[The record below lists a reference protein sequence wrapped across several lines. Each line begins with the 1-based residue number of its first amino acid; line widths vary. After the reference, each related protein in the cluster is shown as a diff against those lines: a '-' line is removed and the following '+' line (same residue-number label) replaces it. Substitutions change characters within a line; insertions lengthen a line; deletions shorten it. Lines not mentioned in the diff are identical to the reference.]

1 MPVEGRIVSAFYRSQ
16 KTSMPKLFFAIRTPE
31 GKKVFPEPIPSPIRP
46 YFYCRE
52 EDASIVGEKL
62 RLTELD
68 DSNFHIVPTNL
79 ELGIGEGKACRVDM
93 WEPWRVGSLKRWF
106 RERSGIELY
115 EADIPYIRRLRIDL
129 GLGAGIRIDGG
140 KISPYNGPLPAPK
153 LLFIDTEFDDS
164 AGFPEV
170 PGESACL
177 CIGTVDEEGNEN
189 FFTWQFGEKAESTM
203 FTEFFEYAKEFDYLV
218 VWNKDFEAKKLTG
231 SCKKLDI
238 WLEWRIFRWVDLAE
252 FYKLYHQKT
261 YYEQL
266 QIAYKLTLDKFRGKL
281 ERLGI
286 LKHERI
292 ERTPPYYKLWKNN
305 PERLKEI
312 NLSHAY
318 ALYVMENAME
328 VIKLYSDVAD
338 EIGLFIDFTVYNS
351 HIVDTLALRYA
362 NRCNKKWVI
371 SSTKP
376 YVGKK
381 KGIKGA
387 VVFPPKRG
395 IHAFVYLFDFTSLYN
410 RIIQSYLLDPITYD
424 KWDGTFT
431 ENGIEEYVE
440 FAKVFG
446 SVYGIDVE
454 GRGRLPIFP
463 AILHQMEQRRNYLK
477 EQRKKHPHGSSEYEM
492 YDQQQK
498 AAKVILLACYG
509 VLTMSSSRWT
519 VLKKIPD
526 EMMLIVEDGA
536 NLENL
541 EIDCR
546 VPNKP
551 EEKFA
556 GMITYIARTAL
567 VKTRNLFNDDKDVNV
582 IYGDTDGVF
591 QAPLK
596 LINSEKTYRNLT
608 DEDLIMLIEF
618 GDMYIQKLEG
628 LYEKEFEAGIGIKL
642 EKIFDRAVFG
652 KAKKN
657 YYSRVIWDEDTGWQR
672 DTDGNL
678 TWYECTKGLP
688 LVRSD
693 RCEFLK
699 KYQKKTL
706 QTLLDDPKAL
716 YPMWRKAII
725 GFFDNE
731 HDHELI
737 LRIGVKKP
745 LDQYKNVT
753 AAVRAAR
760 MLVERGQ
767 KVRIGEKVAFII
779 VDVKGGKGVPEPV
792 DDTLLP
798 EEAIELL
805 PRRPTRKALEYYW
818 KRRIWKNIKPFLELV
833 LTEREIMKIEM
844 IKDGTTMID
853 AWLKQKT

>member
-1 MPVEGRIVSAFYRSQ
+1 MPVEGRIVSAFYKSQ
-16 KTSMPKLFFAIRTPE
+16 KTSMPKLFFAIRTLE
-31 GKKVFPEPIPSPIRP
+31 GKKVFPEPITSPTRP

-52 EDASIVGEKL
+52 EDAAAVDESL
-62 RLTELD
+62 RLMQLD
-68 DSNFHIVPTNL
+68 DSNFHVVPTNL
-79 ELGIGEGKACRVDM
+79 DFGIGEGKARRIDM

-106 RERSGIELY
+106 RERMEIELY
-115 EADIPYIRRLRIDL
+115 EADIPYIRRLRIDH
-129 GLGAGIRIDGG
+129 GIGAGIRIDGG
-140 KISPYNGPLPAPK
+140 KIYPYNGPLPKPK
-153 LLFIDTEFDDS
+153 LLFIDSEFDDS
-164 AGFPEV
+164 KGFPEV

-189 FFTWQFGEKAESTM
+189 FFTWQFGEKAEATM
-203 FTEFFEYAKEFDYLV
+203 FTEFFNYAKEFDYLV
-218 VWNKDFEAKKLTG
+218 VWNKDFEAKQLPG
-231 SCKKLDI
+231 RCKKLDI

-266 QIAYKLTLDKFRGKL
+266 QIAYKLTLEKFRGKL

-292 ERTPPYYKLWKNN
+292 ERMPSYYKLWKNN
-305 PERLKEI
+305 PEKLKEVNI
-312 NLSHAY
+312 SHAY

-338 EIGLFIDFTVYNS
+338 EVGMFIDFTVYNS
-351 HIVDTLALRYA
+351 HIVDTNAFRYV
-362 NRCNKKWVI
+362 NQSNKKWVI
-371 SSTKP
+371 PSTKP
-376 YVGKK
+376 YFSKK
-381 KGIKGA
+381 KGIRGA
-387 VVFPPKRG
+387 VVFPPKPG
-395 IHAFVYLFDFTSLYN
+395 IHSFVFLFDFTSLYN

-424 KWDGTFT
+424 KWGGTFI

-446 SVYGIDVE
+446 SVYGIEVE
-454 GRGRLPIFP
+454 GLGRLPIFP
-463 AILHQMEQRRNYLK
+463 AILHQMEQRRNDLK
-477 EQRKKHPHGSSEYEM
+477 KQRKKHPHGSQEYEM

-498 AAKVILLACYG
+498 AAKVILLAHYG
-509 VLTMSSSRWT
+509 VLSMSSSRWT

-526 EMMLIVEDGA
+526 EMTLIVEDDA
-536 NLENL
+536 NLEDL
-541 EIDCR
+541 QIDYR

-551 EEKFA
+551 QEKFA

-567 VKTRNLFNDDKDVNV
+567 VSTKDFFEEDKSVDA
-582 IYGDTDGVF
+582 IFGHTDGIF
-591 QAPLK
+591 QMPLK
-596 LINSEKTYRNLT
+596 FISPQKSYRNLT
-608 DEDLIMLIEF
+608 DEDLTKLTEF
-618 GDMYIQKLEG
+618 GDVYIQKLEE
-628 LYEKEFEAGIGIKL
+628 LYKENFETGIGIKL
-642 EKIFDRAVFG
+642 EKIFDRIVFG
-652 KAKKN
+652 KVKVN
-657 YYSRVIWDEDTGWQR
+657 FYSRVIWDEDSGWQR
-672 DTDGNL
+672 DADGNL
-678 TWYECTKGLP
+678 TCYEYTKGLP

-716 YPMWRKAII
+716 YPMWRRAII

-753 AAVRAAR
+753 AAVRTAR

-779 VDVKGGKGVPEPV
+779 VDVEGGKGVPEPV
-792 DDTLLP
+792 DDTLPP
-798 EEAIELL
+798 EEAIKLL
-805 PRRPTRKALEYYW
+805 PRRPTREALEYYW
-818 KRRIWKNIKPFLELV
+818 KNRIWKNIKPFLKLV
-833 LTEREIMKIEM
+833 LDEKEIMKIEM
-844 IKDGTTMID
+844 IKDGKTMID
-853 AWLKQKT
+853 AWLKPKT